1 MREEFKGLLL
11 GFSVTIGIY
20 LVAFVLYLIV

>member
-20 LVAFVLYLIV
+20 LVAFVLYLMV